1 MRLPTLAVSIIFVGS
16 TASAQDGTVSLSL
29 KDAIKQA
36 VEKNLNVKAE
46 LYNPAQA
53 EADLRKNRAI
63 YETHLTLNT
72 SYQDSTSVATS
83 RVSGNKVKTFEISP
97 GAYRLLPIGG
107 TVSLSYDNL
116 YTDTNSSFA
125 TFNSY
130 WQSEVT
136 LSLS

>member
-1 MRLPTLAVSIIFVGS
+1 MRLPMLALTIVFIGT
-16 TASAQDGTVSLSL
+16 TAFAQDGTVSLTL

-36 VEKNLNVKAE
+36 VEKNLDVKTE

-97 GAYRLLPIGG
+97 GAYRLLPSGG
-107 TVSLSYDNL
+107 TLSLAYHNY

-125 TFNSY
+125 TFNR
-130 WQSEVT
+130 
-136 LSLS
+136 